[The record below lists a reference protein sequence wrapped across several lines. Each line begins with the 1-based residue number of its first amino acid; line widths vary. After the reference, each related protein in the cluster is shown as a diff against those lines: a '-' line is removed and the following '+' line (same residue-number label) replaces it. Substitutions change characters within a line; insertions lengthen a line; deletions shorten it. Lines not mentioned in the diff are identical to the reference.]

1 MGTDRADQ
9 TRADKTR
16 ADKTRAD
23 KRRHSRMNG
32 QHALVGAYAL
42 DAVPGPDRAKFEK
55 HLQSCEQCR
64 DDVHGLREATARLA
78 SAAAIQPRP
87 ELRERTVQAAART
100 RQLPPLVSGQPE
112 QRTRGWRRAR
122 WRLQRPRPSSSRTG
136 NRVLRS
142 WSARLVLGAA
152 VLLAVTATLLGLHV
166 GAMQNRITAAQQR
179 DNTIAAIVGA
189 SDATRMTAPVS
200 TGGMATV
207 VMSHHARALVFVGR
221 DLAALPGSQ
230 RYELWLLGPS
240 GSAPAGML
248 SPAQHGMSGPMVVR
262 QLAPGDRLGLTIEPA
277 SGASRPTSAPIV
289 VLALGS

>member
-1 MGTDRADQ
+1 MGTDRAD
-9 TRADKTR
+9 RG
-16 ADKTRAD
+16 
-23 KRRHSRMNG
+23 RHSRANG

-42 DAVPGPDRAKFEK
+42 DAVPEPDRARFEK
-55 HLQSCEQCR
+55 HLLSCEQCR

-78 SAAAIQPRP
+78 SAAAVPPRP
-87 ELRERTVQAAART
+87 GLREQTVQAATRT

-112 QRTRGWRRAR
+112 QRIRGWGRARSRLRRAR
-122 WRLQRPRPSSSRTG
+122 ASSSRTG
-136 NRVLRS
+136 SGMLRS

-152 VLLAVTATLLGLHV
+152 VLLAVTATVLGLHL

-230 RYELWLLGPS
+230 RYELWLMAPS

-248 SPAQHGMSGPMVVR
+248 SSAQHGMSGPMVVR
-262 QLAPGDRLGLTIEPA
+262 RLAPGDRLGLTIEPV
-277 SGASRPTSAPIV
+277 SGASHPTSAPIV
-289 VLALGS
+289 VLALGG